1 MRTSGDQR
9 PTLSEVDAMTMKALV
24 MRLAITATV
33 GRLLLS
39 NTGAAQIPPPAKR
52 AARVEI
58 TKGPEVELSKSH
70 LTIIR
75 WTTNNPGGS
84 DVHYGVVHYGTDPK
98 ELSQMAKNPIT
109 LNQSHPQTT
118 FRVQMRG
125 LEPRTTYYY
134 TVTSM
139 ESNGKSDGLKSEVRE
154 FTTP

>member
-1 MRTSGDQR
+1 
-9 PTLSEVDAMTMKALV
+9 MTRKGLV
-24 MRLAITATV
+24 LRLAITATV
-33 GRLLLS
+33 GSLLCS
-39 NTGAAQIPPPAKR
+39 NPTAAQIPPPAKK
-52 AARVEI
+52 AARVAI
-58 TKGPEVELSKSH
+58 TTGPEVELSKSH

-84 DVHYGVVHYGTDPK
+84 DVHYGVVLYGTDPK

-109 LNQSHPQTT
+109 LNQSHPETT

-125 LEPRTTYYY
+125 LEPQTTYYY

-139 ESNGKSDGLKSEVRE
+139 ESNGKSDGVKSEVRQ

>member
-1 MRTSGDQR
+1 
-9 PTLSEVDAMTMKALV
+9 MTMKGLV
-24 MRLAITATV
+24 LRLAITATLGSV
-33 GRLLLS
+33 LS
-39 NTGAAQIPPPAKR
+39 WNPAAGQIPPPAKK
-52 AARVEI
+52 AGRVEI
-58 TKGPEVELSKSH
+58 AKDPEVELSKPH

-98 ELSQMAKNPIT
+98 ELSQTAKNPIR
-109 LNQSHPQTT
+109 LNQNHPETT
-118 FRVQMRG
+118 FRVHLRG

-139 ESNGKSDGLKSEVRE
+139 ESNDKSDGAKSTVHQ

>member
-1 MRTSGDQR
+1 
-9 PTLSEVDAMTMKALV
+9 MTMKALV
-24 MRLAITATV
+24 LRLAITTTV
-33 GRLLLS
+33 GSLPFSNLS
-39 NTGAAQIPPPAKR
+39 AAQIPPPAKR

-84 DVHYGVVHYGTDPK
+84 DVHYGVVHYGKDPK
-98 ELSQMAKNPIT
+98 DLSQMAKNPIT
-109 LNQSHPQTT
+109 LNQSHPEST
-118 FRVQMRG
+118 FRVHMRG

-139 ESNGKSDGLKSEVRE
+139 ESNGRSDGVKSKVRE